1 MQVVKKTQKQI
12 KQTHFNMK
20 KLYML
25 LFSFVAIMAGNEV
38 AAQCDP
44 GEVEVEILVQTD
56 AYGYEAYWSLTPGG
70 NDCGDDEID
79 SGGNNAVGCD
89 GAGNQDQTPGGYG
102 NFQDITEGPWCVL
115 EGTEL
120 DLHYIDDWGD
130 GGFTFIIMING
141 FTIGEYNGVGEGGVY
156 SFTAA
161 EPAQYDMMATAG
173 NLDGYVAM
181 GEIPISATFFNNGVE
196 TITSFD
202 FNYSVNGGATV
213 TDNITGASLENATS
227 ETFTHGTE
235 WNATSEG
242 NYTIEIWASNLNGNA
257 DMVPE
262 NDMITLEIEVGPG
275 IPNIIDDYIGVDPV
289 ITTIANAS
297 DQVNM
302 PTDLD
307 FHPVLSRNELWVV
320 NRDNENT
327 GGSTVTILNAG
338 ESNQNEIWKR
348 DGNAWHFMSLPNG
361 IAFSSNGN
369 FATASGVFDANHQ
382 GTSTAF
388 TGPALWSSE
397 LDIYAEPSGGNGSHL
412 DMLHAS
418 PYNQGIAAE
427 TGNTFWII
435 DGFSNDIVQYKFNED
450 HGPGNDD
457 HSDGQIYRYS
467 EDEISRD
474 PDLNTVSH
482 LVMDEAKQWLYAV
495 DHGNQRVI
503 RIDITTGEMGGTP
516 TYPAYE
522 AIADYSHVVD
532 YTQETVVSEGLDKPA
547 GIDIVENRMIVS
559 EYESGEI
566 IIYDISSMPAVELHR
581 IETGFSSLQGI
592 KIGPDGKIWGVDYDS
607 ETVYRIDGGTVSTSD
622 VTTVE
627 PRVFPN
633 PSANIFYVENIKEDA
648 TFRLFD
654 ISGSLILEQQGQGQR
669 LTFDL
674 SQFPSGVYSLQI
686 VGDSFSASSR
696 LVKL

>member
-1 MQVVKKTQKQI
+1 M
-12 KQTHFNMK
+12 N
-20 KLYML
+20 KLYVL
-25 LFSFVAIMAGNEV
+25 LFSFLAFVVGNEV

-56 AYGYEAYWSLTPGG
+56 AYGYEAYWSLTPNG
-70 NDCGDDEID
+70 NDCGEDELD

-89 GAGNQDQTPGGYG
+89 GAGAQDQAPGGYDD
-102 NFQDITEGPWCVL
+102 FDEVTEGPWCVL

-141 FTIGEYNGVGEGGVY
+141 FIVDTYNGVGEGGVRT
-156 SFTAA
+156 FTAA
-161 EPAQYDMMATAG
+161 EPAQYDVMAIAG

-181 GEIPISATFFNNGVE
+181 GEVEISTTFFNNGIE

-202 FNYSVNGGATV
+202 FNYSVNGGDVV
-213 TDNITGASLENATS
+213 TDNITGASLENA
-227 ETFTHGTE
+227 GTE
-235 WNATSEG
+235 SFMHGVLWNASSEG
-242 NYTIEIWASNLNGNA
+242 SFTIEMWASNLNGNA

-262 NDMITLEIEVGPG
+262 NDAISVEVEVGPG
-275 IPNIIDDYIGVDPV
+275 IPNIIDQYIGVEPV
-289 ITTIANAS
+289 ITTIANSS
-297 DQVNM
+297 DQVNK

-320 NRDNENT
+320 NRDTENT

-338 ESNQNEIWKR
+338 EANQNEIWKR

-369 FATASGVFDANHQ
+369 FGTASGVFDANHQ
-382 GTSTAF
+382 GTNSAF

-427 TGNTFWII
+427 TGNAFWII
-435 DGFSNDIVQYKFNED
+435 DGYSDDICRYDFKDD

-457 HSDGQIYRYS
+457 HSDGEIFRYAD
-467 EDEISRD
+467 DEVARD
-474 PDLNTVSH
+474 PDFMVVSH
-482 LVMDEAKQWLYAV
+482 LELDDAKQWLYVV

-503 RIDITTGEMGGTP
+503 RIDINTGTLGGTP
-516 TYPAYE
+516 SYGPYE
-522 AIADYSHVVD
+522 QIAEYKFVTG
-532 YTQETVVSEGLDKPA
+532 YTQETVVSTGLDKPA

-559 EYESGEI
+559 EFESGEI
-566 IIYDISSMPAVELHR
+566 IIYDISSMPAVELDR

-607 ETVYRIDGGTVSTSD
+607 ETVYRVDGGSVSTND
-622 VTTVE
+622 VVTVE

-648 TFRLFD
+648 VFRLFD
-654 ISGSLILEQQGQGQR
+654 LSGALISEQSGQGQR
-669 LTFDL
+669 MTFDL
-674 SQFPSGVYSLQI
+674 SQYASGIYSLQI
-686 VGDSFSASSR
+686 VGESFTASSK